1 MRRTFELFDELR
13 EIIQEKSGIKI
24 AGIADRYLEGLS
36 VGRDLPLRQDARS
49 VSLTISRKRRRPV
62 SHASALS
69 LVATSSSR
77 PRVVHMP

>member
-1 MRRTFELFDELR
+1 MRRTFDLFDELR
-13 EIIQEKSGIKI
+13 EIIQEKSGIDI
-24 AGIADRYLEGLS
+24 AEIADRYLEGLS
-36 VGRDLPLRQDARS
+36 VGRDLPIRQDARS
-49 VSLTISRKRRRPV
+49 VSLTISRKRRPV